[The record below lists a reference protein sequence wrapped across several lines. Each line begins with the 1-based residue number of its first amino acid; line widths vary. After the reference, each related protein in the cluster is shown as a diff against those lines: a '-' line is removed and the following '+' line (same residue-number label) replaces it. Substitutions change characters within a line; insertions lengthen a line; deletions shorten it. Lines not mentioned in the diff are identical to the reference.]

1 MQTTFGIMATGLL
14 SALER
19 FERAG
24 LKITSG
30 GGNNPAGDIT
40 SLILEQRSFEA
51 TLATV
56 RAADEVLRQTLD
68 LFV

>member
-1 MQTTFGIMATGLL
+1 MQTTFGIMATGLI
-14 SALER
+14 SSLER

-24 LKITSG
+24 LKIVNG
-30 GGNNPAGDIT
+30 GSSNPAGDLT

-51 TLATV
+51 NLATV

>member
-1 MQTTFGIMATGLL
+1 MYTTFGIMATGLI
-14 SALER
+14 SSLER

-24 LKITSG
+24 LKIANSSEFD
-30 GGNNPAGDIT
+30 PVSDLT

-51 TLATV
+51 NLATV

>member
-1 MQTTFGIMATGLL
+1 MQTTFGIMATGLI

-24 LKITSG
+24 LKIANG
-30 GGNNPAGDIT
+30 GSSNPAGDLT

-51 TLATV
+51 NLAAV

>member
-1 MQTTFGIMATGLL
+1 MQTTFGIMATGLIA
-14 SALER
+14 SLER

-24 LKITSG
+24 LKIANG
-30 GGNNPAGDIT
+30 GGTNPAGDMT

-51 TLATV
+51 NLATV
-56 RAADEVLRQTLD
+56 RAADEVIRQTLD

>member
-1 MQTTFGIMATGLL
+1 MQTTFGIMATGHKN
-14 SALER
+14 SLER

-24 LKITSG
+24 LKIAG
-30 GGNNPAGDIT
+30 GGSTNPAGDLT

-56 RAADEVLRQTLD
+56 RAADEVLRQTHD

>member
-1 MQTTFGIMATGLL
+1 MQTTFGIMATGLI
-14 SALER
+14 SSLER

-24 LKITSG
+24 LKIVNG
-30 GGNNPAGDIT
+30 GSSNPAGDLT

-51 TLATV
+51 NLATV
-56 RAADEVLRQTLD
+56 RAADEVLRQPLD